1 MKYSDLNEKT
11 PFYIL
16 LLPWIVSLI
25 IFSFIIAYLAIL
37 NGYDAKIIIPC
48 QFLVQYELIENILRL
63 YKNNSRRIKNLN
75 EIQLTDL
82 KLKEMSGTNISS
94 VSQKFLDDS
103 KWLIQ
108 YNKRI
113 IRKFLLVLL
122 VRVFLFTILTL
133 IFIKI
138 FYFFLK

>member
-37 NGYDAKIIIPC
+37 NGYDAKIIILC

-108 YNKRI
+108 YNKKI
-113 IRKFLLVLL
+113 IRKFLLVLF
-122 VRVFLFTILTL
+122 VRVFSFTILTL

-138 FYFFLK
+138 FYFFL

>member
-37 NGYDAKIIIPC
+37 YGYDAKIIILC
-48 QFLVQYELIENILRL
+48 QFLVQYELIGNILRL

-75 EIQLTDL
+75 EIKLTDL
-82 KLKEMSGTNISS
+82 KLKEMSGTNVSS
-94 VSQKFLDDS
+94 ISQKFLDDS

-122 VRVFLFTILTL
+122 VRVFSFTILTL
-133 IFIKI
+133 VFIKI
-138 FYFFLK
+138 FYFFL

>member
-1 MKYSDLNEKT
+1 MKYSDLSEKT

-37 NGYDAKIIIPC
+37 NDYDAKIIILC
-48 QFLVQYELIENILRL
+48 QLLVQYELIGNILRL
-63 YKNNSRRIKNLN
+63 YKNNSKRINNLK

-94 VSQKFLDDS
+94 ISQKFLDDS

-122 VRVFLFTILTL
+122 VRVFFFTVLTL
-133 IFIKI
+133 VFIKI
-138 FYFFLK
+138 FYFFL

>member
-37 NGYDAKIIIPC
+37 NGYDAKIIILC
-48 QFLVQYELIENILRL
+48 QFLVQYELIGNILRL

-75 EIQLTDL
+75 EIKLTDL

-94 VSQKFLDDS
+94 ISQKFLDDS

-122 VRVFLFTILTL
+122 VRVFSFTILTL
-133 IFIKI
+133 VFIKI
-138 FYFFLK
+138 FYFFL

>member
-11 PFYIL
+11 PFFIL
-16 LLPWIVSLI
+16 LLPWIISLI
-25 IFSFIIAYLAIL
+25 IFSFIIAYLVIL
-37 NGYDAKIIIPC
+37 NAYDAKIIILC

-63 YKNNSRRIKNLN
+63 YKNNSKRIKNLN

-138 FYFFLK
+138 FYFFL

>member
-1 MKYSDLNEKT
+1 MKYSDLSEKT

-37 NGYDAKIIIPC
+37 NDYDAKIIILC
-48 QFLVQYELIENILRL
+48 QLLVQYELIGNILRL
-63 YKNNSRRIKNLN
+63 YKNNSKRINNLK

-94 VSQKFLDDS
+94 ISQKFLDDS
-103 KWLIQ
+103 KWIIQ

-122 VRVFLFTILTL
+122 VRVFSFTVLTMV
-133 IFIKI
+133 FIKI
-138 FYFFLK
+138 FYFFL